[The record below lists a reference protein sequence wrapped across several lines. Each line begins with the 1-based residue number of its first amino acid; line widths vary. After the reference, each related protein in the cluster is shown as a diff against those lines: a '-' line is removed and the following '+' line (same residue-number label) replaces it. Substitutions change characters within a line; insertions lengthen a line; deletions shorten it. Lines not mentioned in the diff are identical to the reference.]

1 MHLPSALCACAW
13 LLRELHMDLQS
24 ALCALRSLL
33 GGVSARALPGVLHT
47 LRGDA
52 FEDLF
57 QCNED
62 AVLRNIAG
70 ELREALPAEA
80 MLSSE
85 HQAMQKMQQSF
96 EPTVH
101 VDSFLYEDTL
111 IDQLCEEGRMSRHYC
126 LSCGSQQTAPLG
138 FISHSFSLVELK
150 FLFQHALPDLSG
162 KTLVDIG
169 SRLGAVLFGGFLY
182 SSAAQL
188 IGVEMNAEF
197 CELQGKI
204 INKYHFNDRIQVLHA
219 DICTQASLLQDAD
232 VIVLNNVFEYFLD
245 EDAQISAWTFI
256 NSCVCKMGALLVT
269 VPALEESLGKL
280 QTGIDLNHWV
290 EEVQLDYN
298 VYLGADTDSE
308 ALQNIHLYRVR

>member
-169 SRLGAVLFGGFLY
+169 SRLGAVLFG
-182 SSAAQL
+182 
-188 IGVEMNAEF
+188 
-197 CELQGKI
+197 
-204 INKYHFNDRIQVLHA
+204 VLHA